1 MEAREAG
8 RERATLG
15 EHIMMCHSCGS
26 EKAVV
31 HLTQIVDNE
40 MRTLHLCE
48 RCAAEKGLE
57 TTPVPENF
65 PLSDL
70 LAQLGRDERSKPDEG
85 ATSAC
90 SFCGLTLQQFRETG
104 RLGCPHCWSTF
115 EGHLRGLVRRIHG
128 GSQHLGK
135 VYLSPD
141 PSVSEREKRVES
153 LRRKLLRA
161 VEVEDFERAAEI
173 RDEIRDMEP
182 A

>member
-1 MEAREAG
+1 M
-8 RERATLG
+8 T
-15 EHIMMCHSCGS
+15 CHNCGS

-31 HLTQIVDNE
+31 HLTQIVDHE

-57 TTPVPENF
+57 TSTVPENF
-65 PLSDL
+65 PLTDL
-70 LAQLGRDERSKPDEG
+70 LAQLGREERSTVADGSPSG
-85 ATSAC
+85 CA
-90 SFCGLTLQQFRETG
+90 FCGLTFQQFKESG

-128 GSQHLGK
+128 GSQHVGK

-141 PSVSEREKRVES
+141 PTVTEREKRVET
-153 LRRKLLRA
+153 LRKKLVRA
-161 VEVEDFERAAEI
+161 VELEDFERAAEI